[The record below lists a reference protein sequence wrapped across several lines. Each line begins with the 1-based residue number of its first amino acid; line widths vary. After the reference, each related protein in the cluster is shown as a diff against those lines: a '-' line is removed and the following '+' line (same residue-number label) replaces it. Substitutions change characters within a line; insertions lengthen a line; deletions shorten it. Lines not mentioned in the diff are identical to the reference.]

1 MLIWRDAMAVGH
13 PEIDHARKH
22 VIGRINDFER
32 ALSTHGPHTA
42 LGLFLTGLY
51 EETSTA
57 FGREEKIQRECSF
70 PFTEMHHREHA
81 ALLEKVELLKEQYDE
96 MDARGNCTPLLRE
109 LAELAKEWITVHIV
123 QSDLKIR
130 PYWLNHNG
138 IYLRGQHG

>member
-1 MLIWRDAMAVGH
+1 MLIWRDAMAIGQ
-13 PEIDHARKH
+13 PDIDHARKH

-32 ALSTHGPHTA
+32 ALGTSGPYIA

-70 PFTEMHHREHA
+70 PFTEPHHREHA
-81 ALLEKVELLKEQYDE
+81 AILEKVEVMKEQYDE
-96 MDARGNCTPLLRE
+96 LDARGNCALLVRE
-109 LAELAKEWITVHIV
+109 LAMLAKEWITVHIV
-123 QSDLKIR
+123 QSDLKLK

-138 IYLRGQHG
+138 IYLRGQR

>member
-1 MLIWRDAMAVGH
+1 MLIWRDAMGIGH

-32 ALSTHGPHTA
+32 ALGTQGPHVA

-70 PFTEMHHREHA
+70 PFIETHHREHS
-81 ALLEKVELLKEQYDE
+81 ALLDTVELLKEQYDE
-96 MDARGNCTPLLRE
+96 LEPHGNFTPLLRT
-109 LAELAKEWITVHIV
+109 LAGLAKEWITIHIV
-123 QSDLKIR
+123 QSDLKLR
-130 PYWLNHNG
+130 PYWQSHNG
-138 IYLRGQHG
+138 IYHRGQP

>member
-1 MLIWRDAMAVGH
+1 MLIWRDAMAIGH

-32 ALSTHGPHTA
+32 ALGAHGSYTA

-70 PFTEMHHREHA
+70 PFIEPHHREHA
-81 ALLEKVELLKEQYDE
+81 ELLEKIELLKEQHDE
-96 MDARGNCTPLLRE
+96 LDARGDCTPLLRL
-109 LAELAKEWITVHIV
+109 LAGLAKDWITAHIV
-123 QSDLKIR
+123 QSDLKLR
-130 PYWLNHNG
+130 PYWQNHNG
-138 IYLRGQHG
+138 IHPRAR